1 MPSIRSAYAVSRLF
15 SRTALAFTALCF
27 AAGGADAQSA
37 AKPLV
42 TPGFS
47 LTVFAVGSGGLISAP
62 DSLAVLDGHVWV
74 GYANNGAPDGSNGA
88 MSVIVEYSQD
98 GSIVKT
104 YQVAGHND
112 GLKVNPYTREIWAMQ
127 NEDANPN
134 LVIINPATGQASK
147 PYSFGKTLHGGGY
160 DDIVFKD
167 GQTYFS
173 ASNPTL
179 NSSGKNMGPAIVRV
193 VHLDANTY
201 TIDVAP
207 VMRGTLDASN
217 IPFGTVATLTLPDP
231 DSMTLTPSG
240 DVLLDDQGDGQLVL
254 LRSSGDDLNVQYL
267 PLLGNVQVDDTV
279 FATARRGYLLVSD
292 TKANIVYKISANV
305 WQRDAAFSASTGV
318 AATSSTPAVPA
329 YVGQLDLHSGALLPL
344 VTNLGQSAWHGLC
357 TGRRPAVTAAH

>member
-1 MPSIRSAYAVSRLF
+1 MPSIRPAYAVGHIF
-15 SRTALAFTALCF
+15 SRTALVFTALCF
-27 AAGGADAQSA
+27 AAGAADAQTS
-37 AKPLV
+37 AKPIV

-47 LTVFAVGSGGLISAP
+47 LAVFAAGSGGLISAP

-88 MSVIVEYSQD
+88 MSVIVEYSSD
-98 GSIVKT
+98 GSVVKT
-104 YQVAGHND
+104 YEVAGHND

-147 PYSFGKTLHGGGY
+147 PYSFAKTLHGGGY

-167 GQTYFS
+167 GQAYFS

-179 NSSGKNMGPAIVRV
+179 NASGKNMGPAIVRV
-193 VHLDANTY
+193 VHLDANSY
-201 TIDVAP
+201 TIDATP
-207 VMRGTLDASN
+207 VVRGSLDASD
-217 IPFGTVATLTLPDP
+217 IPFGTVATLNLTDP

-254 LRSSGDDLNVQYL
+254 LHSSGDEPRVQYL
-267 PLLGNVQVDDTV
+267 PLLGNVQVDDTA

-292 TKANIVYKISANV
+292 TKANTVYKISANV

-318 AATSSTPAVPA
+318 AATASTPAVPA
-329 YVGQLDLHSGALLPL
+329 YVGQLDLRSGALLPL
-344 VTNLGQSAWHGLC
+344 VTNLASPHGMVFVS
-357 TGRRPAVTAAH
+357 TDDQQ